1 MNPTAAPLQPG
12 DLCAGLRVER
22 LLAAGAA
29 SALYLAVDPATQ
41 RRVALKLLS
50 ALDAGAHARFAAEA
64 QALRRLHHPAIV
76 EVLDAGFADGGM
88 AYVAMALLPGADLRR
103 HTRPARLLPEALV
116 LRLGADVA
124 DALAHAHALGV
135 VHRDVKPANLVF
147 DAATQRVWLT
157 DFGVARLQDG
167 ARTDTGVLVGTPAF
181 MAPEQLAGGPAS
193 AASDVYALAAT
204 LFQLLSGALP
214 CDAPTLGELL
224 QAQATGAVRALA
236 GLRADLPQALSDALS
251 LALHRDAARRPSA
264 SAFAHQLATLAPS
277 LR

>member
-1 MNPTAAPLQPG
+1 MTPAATLPQPG
-12 DLCAGLRVER
+12 DLCAGLRIER
-22 LLAAGAA
+22 MLARGAA
-29 SALYLAVDPATQ
+29 SALFVAVEPSTQ

-50 ALDAGAHARFAAEA
+50 SLDAEVRARFAAEA
-64 QALRRLHHPAIV
+64 QVLRRLRHPAIV
-76 EVLDAGFADGGM
+76 EVHDAGFDGGL
-88 AYVAMALLPGADLRR
+88 AYVVMTLLPGADLRR

-124 DALAHAHALGV
+124 DALAHAHAQDV

-147 DAATQRVWLT
+147 DAATRRVWLT
-157 DFGVARLQDG
+157 DFGVAQIPEG
-167 ARTDTGVLVGTPAF
+167 ARTDTGVLLGTPVF
-181 MAPEQLAGGPAS
+181 MAPEQLAGA
-193 AASDVYALAAT
+193 AASPAGDVYALAAT

-236 GLRADLPQALSDALS
+236 GLRADLPQALSDALA
-251 LALHRDAARRPSA
+251 LALHRDATRRPSA